1 MALYD
6 CFMYFDEDMLLDI
19 RLNILN
25 NYVDKF
31 VIVEATID
39 HGGKERT
46 PQFDINKF
54 SKFKS
59 KIQYIL
65 IKDLP
70 THNRYYKKNWGP
82 SWRRENLQRNS
93 LEQGYKN
100 CDPNDLIMISDLDEI
115 PDPKKIKT
123 FDIKNKYACFVQKN
137 LHQKMNLLNVTSKDW
152 AGTKICQKRY
162 LKSPQWL
169 RNIKIKKRP
178 FWKFYKP
185 QQPQIISN
193 GGWHFND
200 LKNPE
205 DISKKIKSYAH
216 QEFNTEEFR
225 DLKKINERI
234 KLNKDLYDRNYV
246 FKVIK
251 FDERFPEY
259 ILNNKEKYKDWIL

>member
-1 MALYD
+1 
-6 CFMYFDEDMLLDI
+6 MYFDEDMLLDI

-31 VIVEATID
+31 VIAEATID

-54 SKFKS
+54 LKFKS
-59 KIQYIL
+59 KIKYIL

-93 LEQGYKN
+93 LEQGYRD
-100 CDPNDLIMISDLDEI
+100 CDPNDIVMISDLDEI
-115 PDPKKIKT
+115 PNPKKIKE
-123 FDIKNKYACFVQKN
+123 FNIKNKYACFIQKN
-137 LHQKMNLLNVTSKDW
+137 LHQKMNLLNITVKDW
-152 AGTKICQKRY
+152 AGTKICQKKY

-185 QQPQIISN
+185 KEPQIITE

-200 LKNPE
+200 LKKPE
-205 DISKKIKSYAH
+205 DISKKFKSGAH
-216 QEFNTEEFR
+216 QEENIEEFTN
-225 DLKKINERI
+225 LEKINKRM
-234 KLNKDLYDRNYV
+234 KDYKDLLGREYKYE
-246 FKVIK
+246 VIK
-251 FDERFPEY
+251 IDEAYPEY
-259 ILNNKEKYKDWIL
+259 ILDNKNKYKEWIL